1 MRSLKRIS
9 KQVIIN
15 RYHKDVRAVFDRVN
29 DAEIILDAVVNSL
42 NRKYKN
48 IVGVQVNP
56 MARSLRTYYKGIGYQ
71 GIRIWYRTG
80 QFSVEKRF
88 SISNNIDIT
97 INSNGY
103 KEVASCETIRAI

>member
-29 DAEIILDAVVNSL
+29 DAGIMLDTVVGSI
-42 NRKYKN
+42 NRKYKL

-56 MARSLRTYYKGIGYQ
+56 IARSLRTYYTGIGYQ
-71 GIRIWYRTG
+71 GIRIWYKTG
-80 QFSVEKRF
+80 RFSVEKRF
-88 SISNNIDIT
+88 TIPDNFDVT
-97 INSNGY
+97 INNSGY
-103 KEVASCETIRAI
+103 NVVASCEKIEVI